1 MRQAATPVARTA
13 IEEATATAAEFGSI
27 DRRVREYLTSG
38 QPLMGADVIFTEG
51 SDAAATAGRQVETAR
66 LAEHQAFD
74 RNVAEMRREQAI
86 TGGAAAAVLAL
97 VVLLLIPIR
106 RAPIAEDSLGGA
118 PSNSIAPFPVA
129 ARAAARAR

>member
-1 MRQAATPVARTA
+1 MSKVTASTEAVNAALAALRQAATPVARTA

-74 RNVAEMRREQAI
+74 RTSPRCGRNRPSS
-86 TGGAAAAVLAL
+86 AVRPL
-97 VVLLLIPIR
+97 R
-106 RAPIAEDSLGGA
+106 FSLWWCC
-118 PSNSIAPFPVA
+118 S
-129 ARAAARAR
+129 